1 MLSSLATLKLDHPEH
16 FTFSKNTVFLGKGLF
31 AENPAHIVVQ
41 RTIFGSN
48 VQILNED
55 GPVTTN
61 NSVIIGDNVKL
72 KPCII
77 KKEPTFVF
85 EMVIKGPVVIG
96 NSCLIRA
103 RKIGPNVFIG
113 DNVVIGEGNVI
124 NSNTIILDDSV
135 IAPNTTLPS
144 NCIVGGNPAKF
155 VEFLSEQAQNSLGAE
170 LEGKFQ
176 EFEREITNHI
186 QKKMKEKEA
195 STATAAPPKAQTD
208 A

>member
-31 AENPAHIVVQ
+31 AENPSHIVVQ
-41 RTIFGSN
+41 KTIFGSN
-48 VQILNED
+48 VQILNDD
-55 GPVTTN
+55 GPITSN
-61 NSVIIGDNVKL
+61 NYVIIGDNVKL
-72 KPCII
+72 KPCSI
-77 KKEPTFVF
+77 KKDPGFVF
-85 EMVIKGPVVIG
+85 EMVIKGPVIIG

-113 DNVVIGEGNVI
+113 DNVIIGEGNVI
-124 NSNTIILDDSV
+124 NSNTIVLDDSV

-155 VEFLSEQAQNSLGAE
+155 IEFLSEQAQNSLGAE
-170 LEGKFQ
+170 LESKFQ
-176 EFEREITNHI
+176 EFEKEITNQI

-195 STATAAPPKAQTD
+195 SAKAATEPTPS
-208 A
+208 